1 MLSNHLI
8 FCPLLLLLPQ
18 SFPVPKSFPMSRL
31 FTSGGQSIGT
41 SASASVLPMNIQG
54 GFPLGLTDLISLL
67 SKRLSRIF
75 PSTTI
80 QRHQFFGAQ
89 PSLRFNSHMTTGKT
103 IALTLLLLAMWCL
116 CFLICQGRGTRDPI
130 DNIHWIIEKAREF
143 QKNIYFCFF
152 DYTETFVVDHNKLWK
167 TLQEMGIPDHLA
179 FLLRNLYAGQEAA
192 VRKGHGTMTGSKLG
206 KEYIKAVYCNP
217 AYLTYMQNT

>member
-1 MLSNHLI
+1 MPGFPVLHYLLSLLRFISIESVMLSNHLI

-54 GFPLGLTDLISLL
+54 GFPLGVTDLISLL

-103 IALTLLLLAMWCL
+103 IALTLLLLAM
-116 CFLICQGRGTRDPI
+116 
-130 DNIHWIIEKAREF
+130 
-143 QKNIYFCFF
+143 
-152 DYTETFVVDHNKLWK
+152 
-167 TLQEMGIPDHLA
+167 
-179 FLLRNLYAGQEAA
+179 
-192 VRKGHGTMTGSKLG
+192 
-206 KEYIKAVYCNP
+206 
-217 AYLTYMQNT
+217 

>member
-1 MLSNHLI
+1 MPGFPVLHYLLSLLRFISIESVMLSNHLI

-54 GFPLGLTDLISLL
+54 GFPLGVTDLISLL

-89 PSLRFNSHMTTGKT
+89 LSLWSNFHVSSYMTTGKT
-103 IALTLLLLAMWCL
+103 IALTLLLLAM
-116 CFLICQGRGTRDPI
+116 
-130 DNIHWIIEKAREF
+130 
-143 QKNIYFCFF
+143 
-152 DYTETFVVDHNKLWK
+152 
-167 TLQEMGIPDHLA
+167 
-179 FLLRNLYAGQEAA
+179 
-192 VRKGHGTMTGSKLG
+192 
-206 KEYIKAVYCNP
+206 
-217 AYLTYMQNT
+217 